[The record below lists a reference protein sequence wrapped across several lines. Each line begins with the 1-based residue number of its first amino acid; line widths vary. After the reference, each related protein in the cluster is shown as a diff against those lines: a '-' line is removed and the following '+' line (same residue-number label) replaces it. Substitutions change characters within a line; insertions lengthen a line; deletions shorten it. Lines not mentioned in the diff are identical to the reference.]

1 MVCLFELLNC
11 VTKLLNCARV
21 ALEVLFA
28 TDWDVLDSSLKF
40 SQLMLLL
47 SNDRLALLNL
57 SIELLYV
64 GV

>member
-21 ALEVLFA
+21 ALEVLSA
-28 TDWDVLDSSLKF
+28 TDWDVLDSSLEF

-47 SNDRLALLNL
+47 SNYGLSFLDL